1 MNPWFAIGML
11 AFVALLIPLGMIL
24 ISSLLRPT
32 VPIAGKRAAY
42 ESGEIPTSSTHFRFD
57 IQYYMVALLFVVFD
71 IETIFIFPWA
81 LIYRDVAAYDLF
93 WALVPM
99 LIFIAVL
106 FVGLIWA
113 WSTGA
118 IQWIVSEAISETE
131 VPP

>member
-1 MNPWFAIGML
+1 MVCYWYAGICGIAHPAWDDPHLFS
-11 AFVALLIPLGMIL
+11 P
-24 ISSLLRPT
+24 SSNRPRRW
-32 VPIAGKRAAY
+32 KRTAY

-131 VPP
+131 VSP

>member
-1 MNPWFAIGML
+1 
-11 AFVALLIPLGMIL
+11 
-24 ISSLLRPT
+24 
-32 VPIAGKRAAY
+32 
-42 ESGEIPTSSTHFRFD
+42 
-57 IQYYMVALLFVVFD
+57 MVALLFVVFD

-131 VPP
+131 VSP